1 MQRRERNT
9 VSSGATVAFRTDFE
23 KHVLLQAFQ
32 RRRWQRVSEEDE
44 EDWNF
49 YWASVHSVRQIF
61 NPDTGRRLGKY
72 QIINHFPNHY
82 ELTRKDLMVKNI
94 KRYRKEREKQ
104 ELMGAAGDE
113 RFLGYLAEVPPE
125 WVPTTFAL
133 PNDYALFVE
142 EFRRNPN
149 ETFIAKPIG
158 KAQGRGIF
166 LVSKLQQ
173 LKKWSRGSEKTPFS
187 QPTLPF
193 RESYII
199 SRYINDPLLVGGKKF
214 DMRLYVLVTS
224 YRPLKV
230 YLYKA
235 GFCRFCVEQY
245 TTDVAE
251 FDNVFIHLTNVA
263 IQKQAEDYNDKHGG
277 KWDMND
283 LLLFIEGSRGKAAAD
298 KLASDM
304 EAIIVHSLKAVQG
317 VMINDKHCF
326 ELYGFDI
333 LIDKALRP
341 WLLEVN
347 ASPSLVATTEE
358 DRLLKTRLIHDMLTI
373 VVPPGSD
380 MLTLSARTSS
390 GPFEAEALGGFVCLL
405 DEARQKQMSEEA
417 RDHGRDK
424 RKQPGRPGGWR

>member
-1 MQRRERNT
+1 MQRRERNA
-9 VSSGATVAFRTDFE
+9 ATVAFRSDFD
-23 KHVLLQAFQ
+23 KLVLLQNFE
-32 RRRWQRVSEEDE
+32 RRCWQRVYGETD

-61 NPDTGRRLGKY
+61 NPDTGRRLGKF

-104 ELMGAAGDE
+104 ESLGPNGDE
-113 RFLGYLAEVPPE
+113 RFLGTLAEVPPE

-149 ETFIAKPIG
+149 ETWIAKPTG

-173 LKKWSRGSEKTPFS
+173 LKKWSTASQKTPFS

-193 RESYII
+193 RDSYII

-230 YLYKA
+230 YLYKG

-263 IQKQAEDYNDKHGG
+263 IQKNAEDYNDKHGG

-283 LLLFIEGSRGKAAAD
+283 LMLFIEGIHGKAAAD
-298 KLASDM
+298 KLATDM
-304 EAIIVHSLKAVQG
+304 ESVIIHSLKAVQA

-326 ELYGFDI
+326 ELYGFDV
-333 LIDKALRP
+333 LIDRSLRP

-347 ASPSLVATTEE
+347 ASPSLVTTTED
-358 DRLLKTRLIHDMLTI
+358 DRLLKTRLIYDMLTI
-373 VVPPGSD
+373 VMPPGSD
-380 MLTLSARTSS
+380 LSTLGARTSS
-390 GPFEAEALGGFVCLL
+390 GPVDSEVLGSFVCIF
-405 DEARQKQMSEEA
+405 DEAREKQIVEEA
-417 RDHGRDK
+417 REQGREK
-424 RKQPGRPGGWR
+424 RKQHARPGGWR

>member
-1 MQRRERNT
+1 MQRRERAT
-9 VSSGATVAFRTDFE
+9 ATVAFRTDFE
-23 KHVLLQAFQ
+23 KLVLLQNFE
-32 RRRWQRVSEEDE
+32 RRGWQRVYGESD

-61 NPDTGRRLGKY
+61 NPDAGRRLGKY

-104 ELMGAAGDE
+104 ELLGSNGDE
-113 RFLGYLAEVPPE
+113 RFLGTLAEVPPE

-149 ETFIAKPIG
+149 ETWIAKPTG

-173 LKKWSRGSEKTPFS
+173 LKKWSTASQKTPFS
-187 QPTLPF
+187 QPKLPF
-193 RESYII
+193 RDSYII
-199 SRYINDPLLVGGKKF
+199 SRYLNDPLLVGGKKF

-230 YLYKA
+230 YLYKG

-283 LLLFIEGSRGKAAAD
+283 LLLFIEGIHGKTAAD
-298 KLASDM
+298 KLAIDM
-304 EAIIVHSLKAVQG
+304 EAIIIHSLKAVQP

-326 ELYGFDI
+326 ELYGFDV
-333 LIDKALRP
+333 LIDRSLRP

-347 ASPSLVATTEE
+347 ASPSLVTTTED
-358 DRLLKTRLIHDMLTI
+358 DRLLKTRLIYDTLTI
-373 VVPPGSD
+373 VMPPGSD
-380 MLTLSARTSS
+380 LSMLAARTSS
-390 GPFEAEALGGFVCLL
+390 GPTDSDVLGSYVCIF
-405 DEARQKQMSEEA
+405 DEAREKQIVEEA
-417 RDHGRDK
+417 REQGRDK
-424 RKQPGRPGGWR
+424 RKQQARPGGWR